1 MASGRIYFCPKCVG
15 CACPLCGKVA
25 LVLLNVFPLFY
36 GLHAVF
42 EFVMSSGCPF
52 AFWLYWLE
60 MVDFVYQS

>member
-1 MASGRIYFCPKCVG
+1 VVG
-15 CACPLCGKVA
+15 FIFVQNVLVVLCCPLCGKVA
-25 LVLLNVFPLFY
+25 VVLLNVFPLFY